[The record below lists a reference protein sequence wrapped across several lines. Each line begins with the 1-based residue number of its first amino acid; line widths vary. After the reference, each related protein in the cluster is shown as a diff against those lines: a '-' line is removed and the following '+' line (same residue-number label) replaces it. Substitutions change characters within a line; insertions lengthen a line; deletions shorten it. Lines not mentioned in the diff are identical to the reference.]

1 MSFHSPRLA
10 PLAAALALVLLSACQ
25 TTAPGATAP
34 AAAASTSTGSTAV
47 PAAPVEAFFARF
59 AEEWMLRQPSAAT
72 GSRYFDG
79 EVQQRMDRQLTPLT
93 REHREGTVALARRG
107 LLELGRFDRGAMTDA
122 QRVSAELMEWQL
134 QTLVV
139 ADTYAHS
146 VFPLQ
151 QFSGPNVTLP
161 SLMTV
166 VHPLRNA
173 RDADN
178 YLSRL
183 GQFEARMGEAVD
195 ESRAQAARGILPPR
209 FILQATIEQMRKF
222 VSGPASANPLVST
235 LGERLAKV
243 DTMDAAARE
252 AVIGNATA
260 IVGDEV
266 YPAWREAI
274 AVLESQLPA
283 STDDAGLW
291 RFDDGAEIYAFRLR
305 EFTSTKLS
313 AQQIHQLGL
322 SEVARIEGQMDQ
334 ILRSLGRTEG
344 TVKARVETLRKDLA
358 YADTAAGRAALMA
371 DIETMMRDA
380 ERRAEG
386 LFDVRPRSAV
396 IAQPY
401 PEYQW
406 PTAAASYTAP
416 PLDGSRPGVYQ
427 MPLRPDRLSKFG
439 LRTLV
444 YHETVPGHHFQV
456 ALSVENQALPRF
468 RQTRAFG
475 GISAFS
481 EGWALYAERL
491 AVEEGWYEGDPEG
504 LLGQLDAE
512 LFRARRLVVD
522 TGLHAMRWTR
532 QQAIDYGIP
541 PSEVD
546 RYVVMPGQA
555 TSYKVGQLEM
565 IRLRDHARASLGDR
579 YDPREFHNR
588 VLLTGTVP
596 LNLLEREIEAYI
608 RDPG

>member
-1 MSFHSPRLA
+1 MPFHSDRLA
-10 PLAAALALVLLSACQ
+10 PLAAALTLTLLAACQ
-25 TTAPGATAP
+25 TTPPGAP
-34 AAAASTSTGSTAV
+34 AAAASASSSTAL
-47 PAAPVEAFFARF
+47 AASPVEALFARF
-59 AEEWMLRQPSAAT
+59 SDEWMLRQPSAAT

-79 EVQQRMDRQLTPLT
+79 EVQQRMDSQLTLLT
-93 REHREGTVALARRG
+93 RAHREGTVALARSG
-107 LLELGRFDRGAMTDA
+107 LAELARFDRSAMTDA
-122 QRVSAELMEWQL
+122 QRVSAELMQWQL
-134 QTLVV
+134 QTLVEGD
-139 ADTYAHS
+139 AYAHS

-173 RDADN
+173 QDADN
-178 YLSRL
+178 YLARL
-183 GQFEARMGEAVD
+183 AQFEARMGEAVD
-195 ESRAQAARGILPPR
+195 ESREQAARGILPPR
-209 FILQATIEQMRKF
+209 FILQSTIEQMRKF
-222 VSGPASANPLVST
+222 VSGPAGANPLVST
-235 LGERLAKV
+235 LGERLAV
-243 DTMDAAARE
+243 DDSMDAAARQS
-252 AVIGNATA
+252 VIEKATA
-260 IVGDEV
+260 IVADSV

-274 AVLESQLPA
+274 TVLESQLPA
-283 STDDAGLW
+283 STNDAGLW
-291 RFDDGAEIYAFRLR
+291 RFGDGAEIYAYRLR
-305 EFTSTKLS
+305 QFTSTDLS
-313 AQQIHQLGL
+313 AEQIHQLGL
-322 SEVARIEGQMDQ
+322 SEVARIEGQMDA

-344 TVKARVETLRKDLA
+344 TVRTRVEALRKDLA
-358 YADTAAGRAALMA
+358 YPDTVAGRDALMA
-371 DIETMMRDA
+371 DIESMMRDA
-380 ERRAEG
+380 ERRAEA

-396 IAQPY
+396 IAQPH
-401 PEYQW
+401 PEFQW

-427 MPLRPDRLSKFG
+427 MPLRVDRLTRFG

-491 AVEEGWYEGDPEG
+491 AVEEDWYEGDPEG

-532 QQAIDYGIP
+532 QQAIEYGIS

-565 IRLRDHARASLGDR
+565 IRLRDHARTSLGDR

-608 RDPG
+608 RDPR